1 MERNRIPYF
10 SKNCSIKRTNWTL
23 PENSNAIH
31 KPNHIANNFNNYF
44 VSITE
49 TTIYIYIY
57 IYIYYLSN
65 ESGSAKFL
73 QSTDKEKIA
82 KVMSCLNSNKT
93 FVPNNIYYAI
103 LFLLKFY

>member
-1 MERNRIPYF
+1 MERNQIPYF
-10 SKNCSIKRTNWTL
+10 SKNCSIQRTNWTL
-23 PENSNAIH
+23 PENSNAIP
-31 KPNHIANNFNNYF
+31 KPNYIAHNFNNYF

-49 TTIYIYIY
+49 TTIY

-82 KVMSCLNSNKT
+82 KVSTLIRLLSQI
-93 FVPNNIYYAI
+93 IYLMQYY
-103 LFLLKFY
+103 FF

>member
-1 MERNRIPYF
+1 MERNQIPYF
-10 SKNCSIKRTNWTL
+10 SKNCSIQRTNWTL
-23 PENSNAIH
+23 PENSNAIP
-31 KPNHIANNFNNYF
+31 KPNYIAHTFNNYF

-49 TTIYIYIY
+49 TTIYLYIYIY

-82 KVMSCLNSNKT
+82 KVSTLMRLLSQI
-93 FVPNNIYYAI
+93 IYLMQYY
-103 LFLLKFY
+103 FF